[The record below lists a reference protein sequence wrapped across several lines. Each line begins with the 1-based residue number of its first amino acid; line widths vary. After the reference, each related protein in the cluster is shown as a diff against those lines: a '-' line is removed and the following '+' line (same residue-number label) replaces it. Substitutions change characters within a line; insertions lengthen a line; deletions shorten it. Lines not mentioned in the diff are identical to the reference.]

1 MISLVQKKIN
11 AKQIVTSKQI
21 TYTKMINDSSTAWRI
36 KAKNIISTYYHST
49 LAALT
54 QIFIICTKC
63 WNFQKIKNNF
73 FVESSKLINL
83 FSTHAWKL
91 HPLVLWELS
100 FKAFDMRVIYK
111 WGHHRSKWVYRSA
124 YLLKE
129 CSNWKETIV

>member
-54 QIFIICTKC
+54 QIFIICRKC
-63 WNFQKIKNNF
+63 
-73 FVESSKLINL
+73 
-83 FSTHAWKL
+83 
-91 HPLVLWELS
+91 
-100 FKAFDMRVIYK
+100 
-111 WGHHRSKWVYRSA
+111 
-124 YLLKE
+124 
-129 CSNWKETIV
+129 